1 MPTMPEGDYAP
12 VPRQGWWNRN
22 WKWAV
27 PVGCLGLMGSCLCF
41 VAIAIGY
48 GYTSFRDMG
57 AYTDALAQAQDD
69 PQVQKAL
76 GSPFK
81 PGFPSNTQVST
92 TNGRTHASFVV
103 PLDGPKADG
112 TLHAVADK
120 DGESW
125 TFRTLYVELAGGGR
139 VDLLDTEAPDDARD
153 ALPEDL
159 DPHEPEAP
167 EPPEAPEDDVEPRA
181 PAAPLPP
188 PDKQPGRDSD
198 IDL

>member
-27 PVGCLGLMGSCLCF
+27 PVGCLSLMGSCVCF
-41 VAIAIGY
+41 AAIAIGY

-125 TFRTLYVELAGGGR
+125 TFRTLYVELADGSR
-139 VDLLDTEAPDDARD
+139 VDLLDAEAPDDDAPG
-153 ALPEDL
+153 ALPEDA
-159 DPHEPEAP
+159 AP
-167 EPPEAPEDDVEPRA
+167 EEPDDDVEPHA
-181 PAAPLPP
+181 PEAPLPP
-188 PDKQPGRDSD
+188 PEKKPGHESD